1 MRATGEGLPGGGK
14 GRPRALA
21 LATMPPPALALAQ
34 LRQQRLGRSSAAPC
48 CRAGT
53 NGSGGF
59 ADDMAPMLRGFP
71 FYNVQ
76 AIVRTWKL
84 DLVTDALSAAG
95 ILGITVSEVSGV
107 GQQGGTT
114 ERYKGSET
122 GRFMDKTKLE
132 VVVNAEQVEDVIAII
147 QHEAF
152 TGEFGDGK
160 LFIMPVADVVR
171 IRTGERGRRA
181 EKMSGGR
188 EDMLGLGSNTAHT
201 P

>member
-1 MRATGEGLPGGGK
+1 MSGLPAVDGGAAVW
-14 GRPRALA
+14 GRPCAAALGARVRRPPAPAFTRTRTPTPLVALA
-21 LATMPPPALALAQ
+21 
-34 LRQQRLGRSSAAPC
+34 S
-48 CRAGT
+48 
-53 NGSGGF
+53 NGSAGDVG
-59 ADDMAPMLRGFP
+59 DLMRGFP

-95 ILGITVSEVSGV
+95 ILGITVSAVSGV

-132 VVVNAEQVEDVIAII
+132 VVVNANQVEDVIAII

-152 TGEFGDGK
+152 TGEVGDGK
-160 LFIMPVADVVR
+160 LFILPVADVVR

-188 EDMLGLGSNTAHT
+188 EDMLGLNGSNAHT